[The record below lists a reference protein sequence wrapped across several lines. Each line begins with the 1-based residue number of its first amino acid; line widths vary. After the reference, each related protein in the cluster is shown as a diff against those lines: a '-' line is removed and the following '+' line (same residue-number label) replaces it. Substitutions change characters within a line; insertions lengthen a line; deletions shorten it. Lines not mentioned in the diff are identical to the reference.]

1 MTATITVQGGLTA
14 EPELRYSSG
23 GVAIA
28 SGTIASTDRYLD
40 RQTNE
45 WKDGKK
51 LYLRWSAFKDLA
63 ENIAGSQLA
72 KGAQVTVTGKLH
84 TREYQDRDGQPRSS
98 TELEVT
104 DFSVSLRKA
113 TAQVTRTASTSGQ
126 GGRTQVAA
134 ADEPWAAPQ
143 GAQTGA
149 DGWATAQPGSYGD
162 DTPFG

>member
-14 EPELRYSSG
+14 EPELRYSQG

-28 SGTIASTDRYLD
+28 SGTIASTDRFLD

-51 LYLRWSAFKDLA
+51 LYLRWSAFKELA
-63 ENIAGSQLA
+63 ENIAASRLD
-72 KGAQVTVTGKLH
+72 KGAQVTITGKLH
-84 TREYQDRDGQPRSS
+84 TREYQDREGQNRTS

-113 TAQVTRTASTSGQ
+113 TAQVTRAASTGGS
-126 GGRTQVAA
+126 GGRSQAPA
-134 ADEPWAAPQ
+134 GDEPWATPT
-143 GAQTGA
+143 GAQAGA
-149 DGWATAQPGSYGD
+149 GDTWGGD
-162 DTPFG
+162 DGGNVPF

>member
-1 MTATITVQGGLTA
+1 MTAIVTVQGGLTA

-51 LYLRWSAFKDLA
+51 LYLRWSAFKELA
-63 ENIAGSQLA
+63 ENIAASRLD

-84 TREYQDRDGQPRSS
+84 TREYQDRDGQNRSS

-113 TAQVTRTASTSGQ
+113 TVQVTRTSSTSGQ
-126 GGRTQVAA
+126 GGRSQAPVV
-134 ADEPWAAPQ
+134 DEAWAAPSGVET
-143 GAQTGA
+143 GAQQWG
-149 DGWATAQPGSYGD
+149 GD
-162 DTPFG
+162 FGEPF

>member
-14 EPELRYSSG
+14 EPELRYSQG

-51 LYLRWSAFKDLA
+51 LFLRWSAFKDLA

-113 TAQVTRTASTSGQ
+113 TAQVTRTASTGGQ
-126 GGRTQVAA
+126 GGRTQVSA

-143 GAQTGA
+143 DAQA
-149 DGWATAQPGSYGD
+149 DAWDS
-162 DTPFG
+162 TPF

>member
-40 RQTNE
+40 KQTNE

-51 LYLRWSAFKDLA
+51 LFLRWSAFKDLA
-63 ENIAGSQLA
+63 ENIAGSHLA
-72 KGAQVTVTGKLH
+72 KGAQVTITGKLH
-84 TREYQDRDGQPRSS
+84 TREYQDRDGNPRSS
-98 TELEVT
+98 TELEVQ

-113 TAQVTRTASTSGQ
+113 TAQVTRAAATGGS
-126 GGRTQVAA
+126 GGRSQPPVTG
-134 ADEPWAAPQ
+134 EPWAAPSGAETSAQQ
-143 GAQTGA
+143 GWGGA
-149 DGWATAQPGSYGD
+149 NYGED
-162 DTPFG
+162 SPF